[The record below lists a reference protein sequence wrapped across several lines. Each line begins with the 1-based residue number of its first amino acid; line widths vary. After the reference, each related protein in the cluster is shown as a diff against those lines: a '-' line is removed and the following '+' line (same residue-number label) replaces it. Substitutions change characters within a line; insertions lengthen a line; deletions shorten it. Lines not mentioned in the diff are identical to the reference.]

1 MLRKDTCFFEKQPWS
16 FWRGPFF
23 LSSQQVK
30 KIIIAVD
37 GYSSCGKSTIA
48 RSLAAR
54 LGYMYI
60 DSGAM
65 YRAVALYF
73 LRNNVPFK
81 QDNRDMSAIQ
91 NALEKIRIEFREAAG
106 GVRDTFLNG
115 ERVEDEIRQMF
126 VANHVSKVS
135 TIPEVRRFLVK
146 QQQEMGRNRG
156 VVMDGRDIGTVVFP
170 DAELKLFITADPKI
184 RAQRRLTELLAKG
197 GTATFEEVYKN
208 LTERD
213 HIDSTRADS
222 PLRQAEDAMVID
234 NSHLGI
240 EQQLDMAMDMVQQR
254 LRSGN
259 H

>member
-1 MLRKDTCFFEKQPWS
+1 MEFLTLGFG
-16 FWRGPFF
+16 RGPFF

-48 RSLAAR
+48 RALAAR
-54 LGYMYI
+54 LGYLYI

-81 QDNRDMSAIQ
+81 QNNRDIEAVKK
-91 NALEKIRIEFREAAG
+91 ALGEIHIEFREEITG
-106 GVRDTFLNG
+106 RRDTFLNG

-146 QQQEMGRNRG
+146 QQQEMGRNSG

-170 DAELKLFITADPKI
+170 NAELKLFITADPKI
-184 RAQRRLTELLAKG
+184 RARRRLDEIEAKG
-197 GTATFEEVYKN
+197 GTASFEEVFKN

-213 HIDSTRADS
+213 HIDSTREDS
-222 PLRQAEDAMVID
+222 PLRQAADAMVID
-234 NSHLGI
+234 NSHLS
-240 EQQLDMAMDMVQQR
+240 EEKQLEIALQLVNDRMSHTER
-254 LRSGN
+254 L
-259 H
+259 